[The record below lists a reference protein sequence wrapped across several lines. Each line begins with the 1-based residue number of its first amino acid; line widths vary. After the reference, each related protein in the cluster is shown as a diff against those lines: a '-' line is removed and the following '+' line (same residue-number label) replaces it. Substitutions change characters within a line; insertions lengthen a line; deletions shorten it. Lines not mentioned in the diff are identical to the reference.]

1 MAFVYQAERNMLN
14 KPSGAPPN
22 VGPGSYLSHEQFRI
36 KQGNAPFDTQVTRT
50 QQLRQDNSPGPGSY
64 NIFNEVQGQN
74 IVLQSSQSDVKVVE
88 KPQPQSVFA
97 SQTKR
102 FHHPKTMLSPGPGT
116 YDTNNSGTK
125 VIQQQYTSQ
134 HYIETIMKLN
144 KYQSIPSIP
153 SSNQGYGYMEK
164 GTHDLEVN
172 KFPFPQFTG
181 LKQDSVGP
189 GQYDVKDAFE
199 QNKYKGSFWHKSKAP
214 RLAPTISKEREL
226 MVGPGT
232 YDPNTSVVPL
242 HKLNPSGNFQS
253 KSQRMFDSTKEEK
266 QKQFMKIFFDKQK
279 DMIQKKGP
287 NYIEDDEY
295 VFCDDTTPGP
305 GQYLGNTSNQSA
317 ISTNTQSQST
327 TKMGKNCFGSKSRR
341 FQEKKMPCYVGPG
354 DYELEK
360 DFIKE
365 AISSKQTPFQSTN
378 LRFEAKGQ
386 EKRPG
391 PQAYNPKI
399 TLEDKLIKKLE
410 RAPIGNFGSN
420 QQRFKPQEDEVPG
433 PGAYDQHKK
442 EVKTIA
448 SVFTSKTK
456 RGDAA
461 PVSKDHFPAPGAYDV
476 KNYTIE
482 QMTKIEKEEDPDL
495 AIYKPA
501 FGSSIPR
508 FMHKEK
514 KPIDEVEE
522 EQEDEQIRMHNSSSL
537 FQKKKYP
544 HPPFNIKENRFNYD
558 KKKDDNQPGPGEYFD
573 PKENGWNKS
582 TFNILFQEI

>member
-1 MAFVYQAERNMLN
+1 MAFVFQAERNMVI

-22 VGPGSYLSHEQFRI
+22 VGPGSYLSHDQLKI

-50 QQLRQDNSPGPGSY
+50 QPIRQDNSPGPGSY
-64 NIFNEVQGQN
+64 NIQNDVQGQN
-74 IVLQSSQSDVKVVE
+74 IVLQSSQSDVKVVD

-102 FHHPKTMLSPGPGT
+102 FHPPKTMISPGPGA
-116 YDTNNSGTK
+116 YDTTNCGTR

-134 HYIETIMKLN
+134 HYIETVMKLN

-153 SSNQGYGYMEK
+153 SSNQVYGYTEK

-172 KFPFPQFTG
+172 KIPFQTFSG

-189 GQYDVKDAFE
+189 GQYDLKDAFE

-214 RLAPTISKEREL
+214 RLAPTISKEKEL

-232 YDPNTSVVPL
+232 YDPSAIVVPL

-279 DMIQKKGP
+279 DRLSKNAA
-287 NYIEDDEY
+287 NYLEDDEY

-305 GQYLGNTSNQSA
+305 GQYLGNVSNQSA
-317 ISTNTQSQST
+317 ISTNTQST

-354 DYELEK
+354 DYELET
-360 DFIKE
+360 DIIKE
-365 AISSKQTPFQSTN
+365 GVSQKQPPFQSTN

-391 PQAYNPKI
+391 PQTYNPKI
-399 TLEDKLIKKLE
+399 TLEDKLIKKIE
-410 RAPIGNFGSN
+410 RAPVGNFGSN
-420 QQRFKPQEDEVPG
+420 QQRFKQQENEMPG
-433 PGAYDQHKK
+433 PGSYDQNGKK
-442 EVKTIA
+442 VKGIA

-456 RGDAA
+456 RADAA
-461 PVSKDHFPAPGAYDV
+461 SVPKDNYPAPGAYDV

-482 QMTKIEKEEDPDL
+482 QTTKIEKEEDPDL
-495 AIYKPA
+495 AIFKPA
-501 FGSSIPR
+501 FGSSLPR
-508 FMHKEK
+508 FQHKEK
-514 KPIDEVEE
+514 KAIDQQDD
-522 EQEDEQIRMHNSSSL
+522 EQEDEQIRMHDSSSL
-537 FQKKKYP
+537 FQKKKNP
-544 HPPFNIKENRFNYD
+544 HPPFNIRENRFNYD
-558 KKKDDNQPGPGEYFD
+558 KKKEDYLPGPGEYFD
-573 PKENGWNKS
+573 PKENAWNKS